1 MAFEQIKS
9 DTNRDGFC
17 FDTLLRLLKDGPLDA
32 GDVPSK
38 SGLHDLIEHGCAVTV
53 IAKGEHAY
61 AATHAGGDLFKTHM
75 GTNTLKEALDLQKA
89 RFLEGW
95 KQRNP
100 EAAARGESPFA

>member
-17 FDTLLRLLKDGPLDA
+17 FDTLYALLDRGPLDA

-38 SGLHDLIEHGCAVTV
+38 AGLAELIEHGCAVTI

-61 AATHAGGDLFKTHM
+61 AATYKGKDLFVSHM
-75 GTNTLKEALDLQKA
+75 GAHSLSDAIALQHERFA
-89 RFLEGW
+89 RGW
-95 KQRNP
+95 RERNP
-100 EAAARGESPFA
+100 EAVARGETAPV